1 MTMSVFKIA
10 AILLL
15 TFSSISFARSNV
27 GSWEVCGGRLERALD
42 ALHKDSNR
50 RKGLEEEE
58 AGTFYQQKLRSVP
71 LEMSVSR
78 IAVKLPQGA
87 RNTGNPWAR
96 VEKCIYEPSNNSLQT
111 RVMLND
117 LSVSGIVSL
126 MPRDHQPP
134 IPAESCTMTL
144 RLRRAGVDFLT
155 SPIAR
160 GRGQMR
166 IRTESSFLEPRFAS
180 IYAYGCHPTR
190 LDKQIKRQDKWPP
203 FYPPRDEYA
212 LLSLALNDDYEAAEP
227 RQLVGVSK
235 EVDVVIPN
243 ETRQSRIV
251 STPIAKLGIWRKN
264 VWLTKSLPREKR
276 ALVKSDVVASSSS
289 VRRFPGSFESGQEA
303 SSHSIKISAQS
314 AETITPQDFATA
326 LISKRSKS
334 NETGNCT
341 EQHQRTKQS
350 GLNNVTKILPK
361 NLEDSELKTNVK
373 RENSYQMT
381 ENDAPKETRHL
392 YIDETLDNIFPIDL
406 ENDSRNWQSKEHIAR
421 EMEDV
426 FLRGASQALT
436 RYIEKQL
443 HPAIKETLMI
453 SMGYTISYG

>member
-1 MTMSVFKIA
+1 MVLVFETL

-15 TFSSISFARSNV
+15 TFSSISFARSDIGN
-27 GSWEVCGGRLERALD
+27 WEACGGRLERALD
-42 ALHKDSNR
+42 ALHKDSSR
-50 RKGLEEEE
+50 RKRLEEEE
-58 AGTFYQQKLRSVP
+58 AGMFYQQELRSIP
-71 LEMSVSR
+71 FEMSVSR

-87 RNTGNPWAR
+87 RDKGNPWAR
-96 VEKCIYEPSNNSLQT
+96 VDKCIYEPSNNSLQT
-111 RVMLND
+111 RVMFND
-117 LSVSGIVSL
+117 LSVSGLVSL
-126 MPRDHQPP
+126 MPRDHQTP
-134 IPAESCTMTL
+134 IPAESCRMTL

-203 FYPPRDEYA
+203 FYPLRNEHTLPP
-212 LLSLALNDDYEAAEP
+212 LTLNDDYEAAEP
-227 RQLVGVSK
+227 RQLIGVSK

-243 ETRQSRIV
+243 ETRQSRLLN
-251 STPIAKLGIWRKN
+251 TPVTKLGIWRKN
-264 VWLTKSLPREKR
+264 VWLTKTLSREKR
-276 ALVKSDVVASSSS
+276 TLLESDVV
-289 VRRFPGSFESGQEA
+289 
-303 SSHSIKISAQS
+303 
-314 AETITPQDFATA
+314 
-326 LISKRSKS
+326 
-334 NETGNCT
+334 NN
-341 EQHQRTKQS
+341 
-350 GLNNVTKILPK
+350 LNNTTKTILS
-361 NLEDSELKTNVK
+361 NLDDSESKVNVK
-373 RENSYQMT
+373 RENSYQIM

-406 ENDSRNWQSKEHIAR
+406 ENDSRGWQSKEHVAR

>member
-1 MTMSVFKIA
+1 MVLVFETL

-15 TFSSISFARSNV
+15 TFSSISFARSDIGN
-27 GSWEVCGGRLERALD
+27 WEACGGRLERALD
-42 ALHKDSNR
+42 ALHKDSSR
-50 RKGLEEEE
+50 RKRLEEEE
-58 AGTFYQQKLRSVP
+58 AGMFYQQELRSIP
-71 LEMSVSR
+71 FEMSVSR

-87 RNTGNPWAR
+87 RDKGNPWAR
-96 VEKCIYEPSNNSLQT
+96 VDKCIYEPSNNSLQT
-111 RVMLND
+111 RVMFND
-117 LSVSGIVSL
+117 LSVSGLVSL
-126 MPRDHQPP
+126 MPRDHQTP
-134 IPAESCTMTL
+134 IPAESCRMTL

-203 FYPPRDEYA
+203 FYPLRNEHTLPP
-212 LLSLALNDDYEAAEP
+212 LTLNDDYEAAEP
-227 RQLVGVSK
+227 RQLIGVSK

-243 ETRQSRIV
+243 ETRQSRLLN
-251 STPIAKLGIWRKN
+251 TPVTKLGIWRKN
-264 VWLTKSLPREKR
+264 VWLTKTLSREKR
-276 ALVKSDVVASSSS
+276 TLLESDVVVSSSS
-289 VRRFPGSFESGQEA
+289 VRRFPEYFENGQE
-303 SSHSIKISAQS
+303 SNSHFIKVSKS
-314 AETITPQDFATA
+314 TETITPQDFTNA
-326 LISKRSKS
+326 LTKKRTRI
-334 NETGNCT
+334 NETGNCS
-341 EQHQRTKQS
+341 EQDQTKQNN
-350 GLNNVTKILPK
+350 LNNTTKTILS
-361 NLEDSELKTNVK
+361 NLDDSESKVNVK
-373 RENSYQMT
+373 RENSYQIM

-406 ENDSRNWQSKEHIAR
+406 ENDSRGWQSKEHVAR

>member
-1 MTMSVFKIA
+1 MVSAFKVSV
-10 AILLL
+10 ILLL
-15 TFSSISFARSNV
+15 TYSSISSARSNI
-27 GSWEVCGGRLERALD
+27 GNWEACGGRLERALD
-42 ALHKDSNR
+42 ALHKDSSR

-58 AGTFYQQKLRSVP
+58 AGMFYQQELRSVP

-96 VEKCIYEPSNNSLQT
+96 VEKCIYEPGNNSLQT
-111 RVMLND
+111 RVMFND

-180 IYAYGCHPTR
+180 IYAYGCRPTR

-203 FYPPRDEYA
+203 FYPPRDEYG
-212 LLSLALNDDYEAAEP
+212 LLPLTLHDDYEAAEP

-235 EVDVVIPN
+235 EVDIVIPN

-251 STPIAKLGIWRKN
+251 SAPLTKLGIWRKN
-264 VWLTKSLPREKR
+264 IWLTKSPPREKR
-276 ALVKSDVVASSSS
+276 ALVESDVVVSSSS
-289 VRRFPGSFESGQEA
+289 VRRFPGSFESGEEA
-303 SSHSIKISAQS
+303 SSHPIKILRST
-314 AETITPQDFATA
+314 ETITPEDFATA
-326 LISKRSKS
+326 LTSKRSKT

-341 EQHQRTKQS
+341 EQHQTRQS
-350 GLNNVTKILPK
+350 NLNNITKILPK
-361 NLEDSELKTNVK
+361 NLDDNNESKANVK
-373 RENSYQMT
+373 REDSYHIS

-406 ENDSRNWQSKEHIAR
+406 ENDSRNWQSKEHVAR